1 MTLPSGCEAAGNLD
15 ALFVVSG
22 VGAFFGFMVEGE
34 SLKAASDIM
43 GAGTGLVKTQVK
55 EWKN

>member
-1 MTLPSGCEAAGNLD
+1 LNV
-15 ALFVVSG
+15 LFVVSG

-43 GAGTGLVKTQVK
+43 GAGTGLVNKQVK
-55 EWKN
+55 EWKD